1 MAEYCRY
8 GLRLDLRGAGE
19 ERVRKV
25 LALRGLCV
33 AVELMGGTSR
43 LGSRDPGP
51 AGSSAGRIGVQEKQ
65 DDIEWGLVV
74 SASKPSVSRDDR
86 GDQVKEQG
94 KLE

>member
-8 GLRLDLRGAGE
+8 GLRLDLHSAGE
-19 ERVRKV
+19 EQMRNV
-25 LALRGLCV
+25 LALQGLCV
-33 AVELMGGTSR
+33 VVELTGGTSR

-65 DDIEWGLVV
+65 DEVVWGLVV

-86 GDQVKEQG
+86 GSQVKDQG
-94 KLE
+94 KIE